1 MEPQPVE
8 LATSPQEHTSVDIN
22 TAHDTGNAQE
32 GDQPNIAGHQST
44 PQAQQAQIPLPDAQK
59 RKTEEPGSR
68 LMGISAYQSPYSG
81 NRSYDYE
88 KKYEPDPVGK
98 EMDLNARVWKVYL
111 DETEEYDDEMLRGFK
126 DTIDSLLV
134 FVSSTMSKFQLS
146 LV

>member
-1 MEPQPVE
+1 
-8 LATSPQEHTSVDIN
+8 LNLTI
-22 TAHDTGNAQE
+22 
-32 GDQPNIAGHQST
+32 
-44 PQAQQAQIPLPDAQK
+44 L
-59 RKTEEPGSR
+59 
-68 LMGISAYQSPYSG
+68 G

-111 DETEEYDDEMLRGFK
+111 DEAEEYDDEMLRGFK